1 MGWPSNV
8 QLKEDTMRKRWS
20 GWIGLAAVAAW
31 VLVAQPAEAAKI
43 SIKLG
48 HIRAD
53 TSPTHKAAVKFAELV
68 GQKTNGEVEI
78 KVFPNSQLGGILDM
92 FTGMKAGS
100 LEMVYGGINTYGF
113 IKGGEVF
120 QITAVPFL
128 YRDYDHMRQVLNSP
142 VFKPHLAAAEKAT
155 GVKVVTIN
163 GDTAPRE
170 LTTRDKPVKTAAD
183 FRGLKIR
190 IAESAMVRAAMQ
202 KLGANPQVIPFADLY
217 VALKQ
222 GVVDAQE
229 NGVIPIKNMSFFE
242 VQKYFMPTHYIRDVE
257 TFYISPDKWKTLS
270 PVQHKALV
278 DAAEEAGNLETEL
291 TKQELEEA
299 TKLLATKMTFVEPD
313 LGSIRKALEGV
324 YEEQFEGKLWPKG
337 LLQQVREFK

>member
-1 MGWPSNV
+1 
-8 QLKEDTMRKRWS
+8 MRTRHV
-20 GWIGLAAVAAW
+20 GLGLAVAL
-31 VLVAQPAEAAKI
+31 VLALAALPAEAAKV
-43 SIKLG
+43 SMKLG

-53 TSPTHKAAVKFAELV
+53 TSPTHKAAVRFAELV
-68 GQKTNGEVEI
+68 AAKTNGDVEI

-120 QITAVPFL
+120 QVTAVPFL
-128 YRDYDHMRQVLNSP
+128 YRDYDHMRKVLNSP
-142 VFKPHLAAAEKAT
+142 IFLPHLEAAEKAT
-155 GVKVVTIN
+155 GVRVIAIT

-170 LTTRDKPVKTAAD
+170 LTTRDKVVKTAAD
-183 FRGLKIR
+183 FKGLKIR

-217 VALKQ
+217 MALKQ

-257 TFYISPDKWKTLS
+257 TFYIGAEKWKGLA
-270 PVQHKALV
+270 PAHQQAIRE
-278 DAAEEAGNLETEL
+278 AGEEAGNLETEL
-291 TKQELEEA
+291 TRQELDDA
-299 TKLLATKMTFVEPD
+299 TKFLATKMTIVEPD
-313 LGSIRKALEGV
+313 LGSIRMALEGV

>member
-1 MGWPSNV
+1 MKEEPMGTRRGV
-8 QLKEDTMRKRWS
+8 
-20 GWIGLAAVAAW
+20 GVG
-31 VLVAQPAEAAKI
+31 LVAVFVLALVALQAEGAKV
-43 SIKLG
+43 SLKLG

-53 TSPTHKAAVKFAELV
+53 TSPTHKAALKFAELV
-68 GQKTNGEVEI
+68 AAKTNGDVEI

-128 YRDYDHMRQVLNSP
+128 YRDYDHMRKVLNSP
-142 VFKPHLAAAEKAT
+142 VFKPHLEAAEKAT
-155 GVKVVTIN
+155 GVKVIGIT

-183 FRGLKIR
+183 FKGLKIR
-190 IAESAMVRAAMQ
+190 IAESAMVRAAVQ

-257 TFYISPDKWKTLS
+257 TFYISPDKWKALS
-270 PVQHKALV
+270 AAQQKAI
-278 DAAEEAGNLETEL
+278 AEATDEAGALETDL
-291 TKQELEEA
+291 TKRELDEA
-299 TKLLATKMTFVEPD
+299 TKFLATKMTIVEPD

>member
-1 MGWPSNV
+1 MARSCNGRIMSV
-8 QLKEDTMRKRWS
+8 
-20 GWIGLAAVAAW
+20 AAVA
-31 VLVAQPAEAAKI
+31 VALACAPTLAEAAKVTL
-43 SIKLG
+43 KLG
-48 HIRAD
+48 HIRAE
-53 TSPTHKAAVKFAELV
+53 TSPTHKTALKFAELV
-68 GQKTNGEVEI
+68 AQKTSGEIEI

-128 YRDYDHMRQVLNSP
+128 YRDYDHMHRVLLSP
-142 VFKPHLAAAEKAT
+142 IFRPHLEAAEKAT
-155 GVKVVTIN
+155 GVKVININ

-170 LTTRDKPVKTAAD
+170 LTTRDKPVRTAAD
-183 FRGLKIR
+183 FKGLKIR

-242 VQKYFMPTHYIRDVE
+242 VQKYLTLTHYIRDVE
-257 TFYISPDKWKTLS
+257 TFYVSADKWKTLS
-270 PVQHKALV
+270 PAQQKAV
-278 DAAEEAGNLETEL
+278 FDASEEAGDLETQL

-299 TKLLATKMTFVEPD
+299 TKFLSAKMTVIEPD
-313 LGSIRKALEGV
+313 LVSIRKALEGV

-337 LLQQVREFK
+337 LLQQVRDFR

>member
-1 MGWPSNV
+1 M
-8 QLKEDTMRKRWS
+8 
-20 GWIGLAAVAAW
+20 
-31 VLVAQPAEAAKI
+31 
-43 SIKLG
+43 KLG

-53 TSPTHKAAVKFAELV
+53 TSPTHKAAVRFAELV
-68 GQKTNGEVEI
+68 AAKTNGDVEI

-120 QITAVPFL
+120 QVTAVPFL
-128 YRDYDHMRQVLNSP
+128 YRDYDHMRKVLNSP
-142 VFKPHLAAAEKAT
+142 IFLPHLEAAEKAT
-155 GVKVVTIN
+155 GVRVIAIT

-170 LTTRDKPVKTAAD
+170 LTTRDKAVKTAAD
-183 FRGLKIR
+183 FKGLKIR

-217 VALKQ
+217 MALKQ

-257 TFYISPDKWKTLS
+257 TFYIGAEKWKSLA
-270 PVQHKALV
+270 PAHQQAIRE
-278 DAAEEAGNLETEL
+278 AGEEAGNLETEL
-291 TKQELEEA
+291 TRQELDDA
-299 TKLLATKMTFVEPD
+299 TKFLATKMTIVEPD
-313 LGSIRKALEGV
+313 LGSIRMALEGV

>member
-1 MGWPSNV
+1 MRTRWNGWV
-8 QLKEDTMRKRWS
+8 ALVAMFVWL
-20 GWIGLAAVAAW
+20 LAA
-31 VLVAQPAEAAKI
+31 LPAEAAKV
-43 SIKLG
+43 SMKLG

-53 TSPTHKAAVKFAELV
+53 TSPTHKAAVRFAELV
-68 GQKTNGEVEI
+68 AAKTNGDVEI

-128 YRDYDHMRQVLNSP
+128 YRDYDHMRKVLNSP
-142 VFKPHLAAAEKAT
+142 IFLPHLEAAEKAT
-155 GVKVVTIN
+155 GVRVIAIT

-170 LTTRDKPVKTAAD
+170 LTTRDKAVKTAAD
-183 FRGLKIR
+183 FKGLKIR

-202 KLGANPQVIPFADLY
+202 TLGANPQVIPFADLY
-217 VALKQ
+217 MALKQ

-257 TFYISPDKWKTLS
+257 TFYIGAEKWKSLA
-270 PVQHKALV
+270 PAHQQ
-278 DAAEEAGNLETEL
+278 AAREAGEEAGNLETEL
-291 TKQELEEA
+291 TRQELDDA
-299 TKLLATKMTFVEPD
+299 TKFLATKMTIVEPD

>member
-1 MGWPSNV
+1 
-8 QLKEDTMRKRWS
+8 MRTRHA
-20 GWIGLAAVAAW
+20 GLGLAIALILALGAPAV
-31 VLVAQPAEAAKI
+31 EAAKV
-43 SIKLG
+43 SMKLG

-53 TSPTHKAAVKFAELV
+53 TSPTHKAAVRFAELV
-68 GQKTNGEVEI
+68 AAKTNGDVEI

-128 YRDYDHMRQVLNSP
+128 YRDYDHMRKVLNSP
-142 VFKPHLAAAEKAT
+142 IFLPHLEAAEKAT
-155 GVKVVTIN
+155 GVRAIAIT

-170 LTTRDKPVKTAAD
+170 LTTRDKAVKTAAD
-183 FRGLKIR
+183 FKGLKIR

-202 KLGANPQVIPFADLY
+202 TLGANPQVIPFADLY
-217 VALKQ
+217 MALKQ

-257 TFYISPDKWKTLS
+257 TFYIGTEKWKSLA
-270 PVQHKALV
+270 PAHQNAIRE
-278 DAAEEAGNLETEL
+278 AGEEAGNLETEL
-291 TKQELEEA
+291 TRQELDDT
-299 TKLLATKMTFVEPD
+299 TKFLATKMTIVEPD
-313 LGSIRKALEGV
+313 LGSIRKDLEGV
-324 YEEQFEGKLWPKG
+324 YEDQFEGKLWPKG

>member
-1 MGWPSNV
+1 MGN
-8 QLKEDTMRKRWS
+8 RWR
-20 GWIGLAAVAAW
+20 GWK
-31 VLVAQPAEAAKI
+31 VLVVMTTFAVVASGMPAEAAKVTL
-43 SIKLG
+43 KLG
-48 HIRAD
+48 HIRAE
-53 TSPTHKAAVKFAELV
+53 TSPTHKASLKFAELV
-68 GQKTNGEVEI
+68 AQKTSGEIEI

-128 YRDYDHMRQVLNSP
+128 YRDFDHMHRVLLSP
-142 VFKPHLAAAEKAT
+142 IFRLHLEAGEKAT
-155 GVKVVTIN
+155 GIKVININ

-170 LTTRDKPVKTAAD
+170 LTTRDKPVRTAAD
-183 FRGLKIR
+183 FKGLKIR

-242 VQKYFMPTHYIRDVE
+242 VQKYLTLTHYIRDVE
-257 TFYISPDKWKTLS
+257 TFYVSADKWKTLS
-270 PVQHKALV
+270 PAQQKALF
-278 DAAEEAGNLETEL
+278 DASEEAGDLETQL
-291 TKQELEEA
+291 TKQDLEET
-299 TKLLATKMTFVEPD
+299 TKFLSAKMTVIEPD
-313 LGSIRKALEGV
+313 LASIRKALEGV

-337 LLQQVREFK
+337 LLQQVRDFR

>member
-1 MGWPSNV
+1 
-8 QLKEDTMRKRWS
+8 MRLR
-20 GWIGLAAVAAW
+20 IGTLLAALCVAA
-31 VLVAQPAEAAKI
+31 LAAGSAPAEAARV
-43 SIKLG
+43 SLKLG

-68 GQKTNGEVEI
+68 AQKTGGEVDI

-113 IKGGEVF
+113 IKGGEAF

-128 YRDYDHMRQVLNSP
+128 YRDYEHMRGVLRSP
-142 VFKPHLAAAEKAT
+142 VFKPHLEAAEKAT
-155 GVKVVTIN
+155 GVHVIAIN

-170 LTTRDKPVKTAAD
+170 LTTRDRPVRTAAD
-183 FRGLKIR
+183 FKGLKIR

-202 KLGANPQVIPFADLY
+202 RLGANPQVIPFADLY

-242 VQKYFMPTHYIRDVE
+242 VQKYLMPTHYIRDVE
-257 TFYISPDKWKTLS
+257 TFFVSTDKWRALS
-270 PVQHKALV
+270 PAHQKAIQ
-278 DAAEEAGNLETEL
+278 DAAEEAGNLETQL
-291 TKQELEEA
+291 TKQEIDEA
-299 TKLLATKMTFVEPD
+299 TKFLATRMTVVEPD
-313 LGSIRKALEGV
+313 LGSIRKALEGL

-337 LLQQVREFK
+337 LLQRVRDFK

>member
-1 MGWPSNV
+1 
-8 QLKEDTMRKRWS
+8 MRTRHA
-20 GWIGLAAVAAW
+20 GVGLAIALILALGAPPV
-31 VLVAQPAEAAKI
+31 EAAKV
-43 SIKLG
+43 SMKLG

-53 TSPTHKAAVKFAELV
+53 TSPTHKAAVRFAELV
-68 GQKTNGEVEI
+68 AAKTKGDVEI

-120 QITAVPFL
+120 QVTAVPFL
-128 YRDYDHMRQVLNSP
+128 YRDYDHMRKVLNSP
-142 VFKPHLAAAEKAT
+142 IFLPHLEAAEKAT
-155 GVKVVTIN
+155 GVRVIAIT

-170 LTTRDKPVKTAAD
+170 LTTRDKAVKTAAD
-183 FRGLKIR
+183 FKGLKIR

-217 VALKQ
+217 MALKQ

-257 TFYISPDKWKTLS
+257 TFYISAEKWKSLA
-270 PVQHKALV
+270 PAHQQAVREAG
-278 DAAEEAGNLETEL
+278 EEAGNLETEL
-291 TKQELEEA
+291 TRQELDDA
-299 TKLLATKMTFVEPD
+299 TKFLATKMTIVEPD
-313 LGSIRKALEGV
+313 LGSIRMALEGV

>member
-1 MGWPSNV
+1 MATSW
-8 QLKEDTMRKRWS
+8 R
-20 GWIGLAAVAAW
+20 GLMVLAAAVAF
-31 VLVAQPAEAAKI
+31 VLGGLVGSADAAKV
-43 SIKLG
+43 SLKLG

-53 TSPTHKAAVKFAELV
+53 SSPTHKAALKFAELAA
-68 GQKTNGEVEI
+68 QKTNGEVEI

-120 QITAVPFL
+120 QVTSVPFL
-128 YRDYDHMRQVLNSP
+128 YRDYDHMRRVLLSP
-142 VFKPHLAAAEKAT
+142 IFKTHLEAAEKAT
-155 GVKVVTIN
+155 GVRVISMN

-170 LTTRDKPVKTAAD
+170 LTTRDKPVRSAAD
-183 FRGLKIR
+183 FKGLKIR

-202 KLGANPQVIPFADLY
+202 RLGANPQVIPLADLY

-229 NGVIPIKNMSFFE
+229 NGVIPIKNVSLYE
-242 VQKYFMPTHYIRDVE
+242 VQKYLTLTHYIRDVE
-257 TFYISPDKWKTLS
+257 TFYVSADKWQTLTAS
-270 PVQHKALV
+270 QQKAILE
-278 DAAEEAGNLETEL
+278 ASEEAGNLETQL
-291 TKQELEEA
+291 TQQELDET
-299 TKLLATKMTFVEPD
+299 TKFLGTKMTIIQPD
-313 LGSIRKALEGV
+313 LPSIRTALEGV

-337 LLQQVREFK
+337 MLQQIRDFR

>member
-1 MGWPSNV
+1 
-8 QLKEDTMRKRWS
+8 MRTRWS
-20 GWIGLAAVAAW
+20 GWVALAALLVW
-31 VLVAQPAEAAKI
+31 VLAAPTVEAAKI
-43 SIKLG
+43 GMKLG

-68 GQKTNGEVEI
+68 AQKTNGDVEI

-100 LEMVYGGINTYGF
+100 LDMVYGGINTYGF

-128 YRDYDHMRQVLNSP
+128 YRDYDHMRKVLTSH
-142 VFKPHLAAAEKAT
+142 VFQTHLQAAEKAT
-155 GVKVVTIN
+155 GVKVITIN

-170 LTTRDKPVKTAAD
+170 LTTRDKPVRTAAD
-183 FRGLKIR
+183 FKGLKIR

-217 VALKQ
+217 MALKQ

-229 NGVIPIKNMSFFE
+229 NGVIPIKNMSFYE

-257 TFYISPDKWKTLS
+257 TFFVGVEKWRGLDPS
-270 PVQHKALV
+270 QQKALRE
-278 DAAEEAGNLETEL
+278 AAEEAGNLETQL
-291 TKQELEEA
+291 TTQELEEA
-299 TKLLATKMTFVEPD
+299 TKFLSTKMTIVEPD
-313 LGSIRKALEGV
+313 LGSIRAALEGV

-337 LLQQVREFK
+337 LLQQVREYK

>member
-1 MGWPSNV
+1 
-8 QLKEDTMRKRWS
+8 
-20 GWIGLAAVAAW
+20 VAAL
-31 VLVAQPAEAAKI
+31 VLALAVVSAEAAKV
-43 SIKLG
+43 SMKLG

-53 TSPTHKAAVKFAELV
+53 TSPTHKAALKFAELV
-68 GQKTNGEVEI
+68 AAKTGGEVEI

-100 LEMVYGGINTYGF
+100 LEMAYGGINTYGF

-128 YRDYDHMRQVLNSP
+128 YRDYDHMRRVLNSP
-142 VFKPHLAAAEKAT
+142 IFKPHLDAAEKAT
-155 GVKVVTIN
+155 GVKVIAIN

-222 GVVDAQE
+222 GV
-229 NGVIPIKNMSFFE
+229 PIKNMSFFE

-257 TFYISPDKWKTLS
+257 TFYISADKWKTLAPS
-270 PVQHKALV
+270 LRKAV
-278 DAAEEAGNLETEL
+278 ADASEEAGNLETDL
-291 TKQELEEA
+291 TQKELEEA
-299 TKLLATKMTFVEPD
+299 TKFLATKMTIVEPD

-337 LLQQVREFK
+337 LLQEVREFK

>member
-1 MGWPSNV
+1 MRTKWNGWVALSV
-8 QLKEDTMRKRWS
+8 MFVWL
-20 GWIGLAAVAAW
+20 LAA
-31 VLVAQPAEAAKI
+31 LPAEAAKV
-43 SIKLG
+43 SMKLG

-53 TSPTHKAAVKFAELV
+53 TSPTHKAAVRFAELV
-68 GQKTNGEVEI
+68 AAKTNGDLEI

-120 QITAVPFL
+120 QVTAVPFL
-128 YRDYDHMRQVLNSP
+128 YRDYDHMRKVLNSAI
-142 VFKPHLAAAEKAT
+142 FAPHLDAAEKAT
-155 GVKVVTIN
+155 AVRVIAIN

-170 LTTRDKPVKTAAD
+170 LTTRDQAVKTAAD
-183 FRGLKIR
+183 FKGLKIR

-217 VALKQ
+217 MALKQ

-257 TFYISPDKWKTLS
+257 TFYIGAEKWKSLS
-270 PVQHKALV
+270 PANQKAIR
-278 DAAEEAGNLETEL
+278 DAGEEAGNLETEL
-291 TKQELEEA
+291 TRQELDDA
-299 TKLLATKMTFVEPD
+299 TKFLATKMTIVEPD

-337 LLQQVREFK
+337 LLQQVRDFK

>member
-1 MGWPSNV
+1 V
-8 QLKEDTMRKRWS
+8 R
-20 GWIGLAAVAAW
+20 IGTLLAALCVAA
-31 VLVAQPAEAAKI
+31 LAAGSGPAEAARA
-43 SIKLG
+43 SLKLG

-53 TSPTHKAAVKFAELV
+53 TSPTHKAALKFAELV
-68 GQKTNGEVEI
+68 AQRTGGEVEI

-92 FTGMKAGS
+92 FTGMRAGS

-128 YRDYDHMRQVLNSP
+128 YRDYEHMRGVLRSP
-142 VFKPHLAAAEKAT
+142 VFKPHLEAAEKAT
-155 GVKVVTIN
+155 GVHVIAIT

-170 LTTRDKPVKTAAD
+170 LTTRDRPVRAAAD
-183 FRGLKIR
+183 FKGLKIR

-202 KLGANPQVIPFADLY
+202 RLGANPQVIPFADLY

-257 TFYISPDKWKTLS
+257 TFFVSADRW
-270 PVQHKALV
+270 KALAPAQQKAIQV
-278 DAAEEAGNLETEL
+278 AAEEAGTLETQL
-291 TKQELEEA
+291 TKQEIDEA
-299 TKLLATKMTFVEPD
+299 TKFLATKMTVVEPD
-313 LGSIRKALEGV
+313 LGSIRKALEGL

-337 LLQQVREFK
+337 LLQQVRDFK

>member
-1 MGWPSNV
+1 
-8 QLKEDTMRKRWS
+8 MRNRWS
-20 GWIGLAAVAAW
+20 GWIGLIAATVWILTAA
-31 VLVAQPAEAAKI
+31 PADAAKI
-43 SIKLG
+43 GIKLG

-53 TSPTHKAAVKFAELV
+53 TSPTHKAAVRFAELV
-68 GQKTNGEVEI
+68 GQKTSGDVEI

-128 YRDYDHMRQVLNSP
+128 YWDYEHMRRVLTSH
-142 VFKPHLAAAEKAT
+142 VFHAHLQAAEKAT
-155 GVKVVTIN
+155 GVRVIAIN

-170 LTTRDKPVKTAAD
+170 LTTRDKPVRTAAD
-183 FRGLKIR
+183 FKGLKIR

-217 VALKQ
+217 MALKQ

-229 NGVIPIKNMSFFE
+229 NGVIPIKNMSFYE
-242 VQKYFMPTHYIRDVE
+242 IQKYFMPTHYIRDVE
-257 TFYISPDKWKTLS
+257 TFFIGAEKWKGLDPS
-270 PVQHKALV
+270 QQKALRE
-278 DAAEEAGNLETEL
+278 AAEEAGNLETQL
-291 TKQELEEA
+291 TAQELDEA
-299 TKLLATKMTFVEPD
+299 TNFLSTKMTTVEPD
-313 LGSIRKALEGV
+313 LASIRAALEGV
-324 YEEQFEGKLWPKG
+324 YEEQFEGRLWPKG
-337 LLQQVREFK
+337 LLQRVREFK

>member
-1 MGWPSNV
+1 
-8 QLKEDTMRKRWS
+8 MRV
-20 GWIGLAAVAAW
+20 AAMAVALACAPT
-31 VLVAQPAEAAKI
+31 LAEAAKVTL
-43 SIKLG
+43 KLG
-48 HIRAD
+48 HIRAE
-53 TSPTHKAAVKFAELV
+53 TSPTHKASLKFAELV
-68 GQKTNGEVEI
+68 AQKTSGEIEI

-128 YRDYDHMRQVLNSP
+128 YRDYDHMHRVLLSP
-142 VFKPHLAAAEKAT
+142 IFRLHLEAAEKAT
-155 GVKVVTIN
+155 GIKVVNVN

-170 LTTRDKPVKTAAD
+170 LTTRDKPVRTAAD
-183 FRGLKIR
+183 FKGLKIR

-242 VQKYFMPTHYIRDVE
+242 VQKYLTLTHYIRDVE
-257 TFYISPDKWKTLS
+257 TFYVSADKWKTLS
-270 PVQHKALV
+270 PAQQKALF
-278 DAAEEAGNLETEL
+278 DASEEAGDLETQL
-291 TKQELEEA
+291 TKQDLEET
-299 TKLLATKMTFVEPD
+299 TKFLSAKMTVIEPD
-313 LGSIRKALEGV
+313 LASIRKALEGV

-337 LLQQVREFK
+337 LLQQVRDFR